1 MPGRPHDRECKEKE
15 AAMNPTENRSQI
27 ANEELRKH
35 GIYMTL
41 DELKYQVILMR
52 LAVKTQDHVA
62 FGRAAAQIIR
72 EPLKVDAQPS

>member
-1 MPGRPHDRECKEKE
+1 MTSPV
-15 AAMNPTENRSQI
+15 ENRI
-27 ANEELRKH
+27 GIVNEELRRH